1 MDPTTLTSL
10 ITALVF
16 VLILVVLVIKTAV
29 VVPQKSHYVVER
41 LGKYSKTIGA
51 GLHILLPFID
61 QIAYR
66 RSLKEE
72 VMDIP
77 AQSCITRD
85 NVSVT
90 IDGVLYIRVI
100 DAKMSSYGIENYYIA
115 ASQLAQTSLRSAIG
129 KIDLDKTFEE
139 RETINFSV
147 IKAVDEAAQEWGVKV
162 MRYEIKDITPPAT
175 VMEAMERQMKA
186 EREKRGDIALSEGDR
201 QSRINRAEGLKQE
214 AVQISEGEKQKRI
227 NEAQGR
233 AQEILLVAEATA
245 KGLQTVAEV
254 INMPGGAEAMNL
266 KVAQQYIEEF
276 GNLAKTNN
284 TMIIPADLGNM
295 ASMVASVTEIV
306 SSTSGRKS
314 CGFGKPGTAK
324 GAAKTESDVTPRSV
338 GGFAVEQRSF

>member
-1 MDPTTLTSL
+1 MDPATLTSL

-16 VLILVVLVIKTAV
+16 VVILVVLLVKTAV
-29 VVPQKSHYVVER
+29 VVPQKSHFVVER

-51 GLHILLPFID
+51 GLHILIPFID
-61 QIAYR
+61 QIAYK

-100 DAKMSSYGIENYYIA
+100 DAKMSCYGIENYYIA

-139 RETINFSV
+139 RETINYSV
-147 IKAVDEAAQEWGVKV
+147 IQAVDEAAQEWGVKV

-201 QSRINRAEGLKQE
+201 QSRINRSEGLKQE

-245 KGLQTVAEV
+245 QGLQKVAEV
-254 INMPGGAEAMNL
+254 INLPGGAEAMNL

-306 SSTSGRKS
+306 SSTSARKS
-314 CGFGKPGTAK
+314 CGFGKGGAGKGTAK
-324 GAAKTESDVTPRSV
+324 AGTDVPPKSV
-338 GGFAVEQRSF
+338 GGFVVE